1 MACPIGGVLIGDA
14 MAGTGQC
21 VHLLDTSIEGNRVI
35 GGYLAGVTVEGLTDS
50 GAMVKKVHAR

>member
-1 MACPIGGVLIGDA
+1 LIGDA